1 LCFLQIDIVSKRKLK
16 MGRQI
21 FEFECSSCS
30 KLFDINL
37 NTALSGNYRIHCP
50 SCGHIHFRKVVKGQ
64 ITDVRFTDNTES
76 MIIEDIIPMKSC
88 LHETRRET
96 MKDACTSGA
105 GFLHRLW
112 QEHFSAR
119 SV

>member
-1 LCFLQIDIVSKRKLK
+1 
-16 MGRQI
+16 MARQI

-50 SCGHIHFRKVVKGQ
+50 NCNHIHYRKVVKGK
-64 ITDVRFTDNTES
+64 ITDTRFPENDDI
-76 MIIEDIIPMKSC
+76 MIIEDIVPMKSC
-88 LHETRRET
+88 LHETRKET
-96 MKDACTSGA
+96 IKDCGFEGTN
-105 GFLHRLW
+105 FLHRLW
-112 QEHFSAR
+112 KEHFSAR